1 MDCPA
6 NIQPWFCITYRQDLL
21 LAASDCR
28 NFCSPLFLVLLIVAP
43 APSPLPGTVHF
54 QKTLALACSRLFVEC
69 TEEHLLPYPWG
80 ILKLQLPKNNVSA
93 PRRVP
98 PEGNKRNN
106 LLLRAP
112 IVFTF
117 NPLVLSHRAP
127 TYLAL
132 PPTDYRAKASP
143 ERQSARSLP
152 SRRE

>member
-6 NIQPWFCITYRQDLL
+6 NIQPWFCTTYRQDLL

-28 NFCSPLFLVLLIVAP
+28 NFCSPLFLAPLLVAP
-43 APSPLPGTVHF
+43 ASSPLPGIVHF

-80 ILKLQLPKNNVSA
+80 ILKLQLPKNNVAA

-98 PEGNKRNN
+98 AEGNKKNN
-106 LLLRAP
+106 LLLREP
-112 IVFTF
+112 IVSTF
-117 NPLVLSHRAP
+117 NPVVLSHLAP

-132 PPTDYRAKASP
+132 PRTVYRAKASP
-143 ERQSARSLP
+143 ERRCALSLP
-152 SRRE
+152 SCRE